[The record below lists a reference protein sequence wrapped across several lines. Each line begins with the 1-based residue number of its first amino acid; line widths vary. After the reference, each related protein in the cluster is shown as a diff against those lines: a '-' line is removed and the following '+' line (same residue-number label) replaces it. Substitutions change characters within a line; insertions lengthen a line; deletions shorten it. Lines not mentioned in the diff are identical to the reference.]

1 MFNGYTKR
9 FKYYILTLCLVCSIN
24 TSSYSEDFTNVRYI
38 KNYDGDTLTVDIPGV
53 PDIFGKNIS
62 VRVYGIDTPE
72 MKGKCDK
79 EKQLA
84 RESQLLVEKL
94 LTDSNKVVIKN
105 AQRDKYFRILGEVY
119 ADGINISDVLI
130 EQGLAVPYF
139 GDTKTKNWCE

>member
-1 MFNGYTKR
+1 MKTFL
-9 FKYYILTLCLVCSIN
+9 LTLCLVCSIN
-24 TSSYSEDFTNVRYI
+24 TPSYSEDFTNVRYI
-38 KNYDGDTLTVDIPGV
+38 KNYDGDTITFDIPGV

-94 LTDSNKVVIKN
+94 LTDSSKVVIKN

-119 ADGINISDVLI
+119 ADGISISEVLI
-130 EQGLAVPYF
+130 EQKLAVPYF

>member
-1 MFNGYTKR
+1 MKTFL
-9 FKYYILTLCLVCSIN
+9 LTLCLICGIS
-24 TSSYSEDFTNVRYI
+24 SLSYSEDFTNVRYI
-38 KNYDGDTLTVDIPGV
+38 KNYDGDTLIVDIPGV

-94 LTDSNKVVIKN
+94 LTDSSKVVIKN

-119 ADGINISDVLI
+119 ADGISISEVLKLK
-130 EQGLAVPYF
+130 GYAVPYF
-139 GDTKTKNWCE
+139 GDTKTKDWCK